1 MNRVE
6 EIKHNFNISKAGI
19 AMMDEAGMRQ
29 HVMSMQREYVDHV
42 EYLLTKLEMA
52 EKALEEI
59 EDESSRDD
67 SDITQINGLAQ
78 DTLTAIRS

>member
-1 MNRVE
+1 
-6 EIKHNFNISKAGI
+6 
-19 AMMDEAGMRQ
+19 
-29 HVMSMQREYVDHV
+29 
-42 EYLLTKLEMA
+42 MA